1 MKKFNIRAILNIK
14 QKSEQHGYAI
24 LFAVVVVSIISMIAI
39 GLSNTTYKQLVLSS
53 LASDSQLAF
62 YQSDTA
68 TECALYMDNVVGVA
82 NIPMLSS
89 WDCGKEHFDFSGA
102 ADTGQLYKFNST
114 NSSTTKPCFNFS
126 INKVSPDPAFSTIIL
141 ANGYNSCA
149 LSNPKTVERTIE
161 VKY

>member
-1 MKKFNIRAILNIK
+1 MKNNFFNISKNSK
-14 QKSEQHGYAI
+14 QSGYAI

-68 TECALYMDNVVGVA
+68 TECALYADNIIGVS
-82 NIPMLSS
+82 NLITLGS
-89 WDCGKEHFDFSGA
+89 WDCGKEHFDFLGA
-102 ADTGQLYKFNST
+102 ADTGQLYTFNST
-114 NSSTTKPCFNFS
+114 NSSATKPCFNFT
-126 INKVSPDPAFSTIIL
+126 INKVSPDPAFSTIVL